1 MGRVHG
7 ELLHTLIT
15 ITSVPTQ
22 FSTSTHNHD
31 EVQHSRFRCYAPR
44 STSPLSSHRH
54 QIRSAQGRMGKCR
67 LSQGHRR
74 ESRALSS
81 SSRRLGERRLS
92 QGNWREPR
100 AYPPPPK
107 GDDDEKDDE
116 PEFTSRYHITAVG
129 AEVRNGTVSVPG
141 PADAVGY
148 YNYGINSK
156 TERICWEITLLNVA
170 GTYLSLARTA
180 THIHEAARGASGPP
194 RLAFP
199 NPQGDDKKRV
209 STGCMTVPFTTG
221 LNGPNGQDTG
231 IGFKLAQIEA
241 NPAGFFTDAHTNLF
255 PLGVVRGQL
264 A

>member
-1 MGRVHG
+1 MK
-7 ELLHTLIT
+7 
-15 ITSVPTQ
+15 
-22 FSTSTHNHD
+22 FSTVASVATLLA
-31 EVQHSRFRCYAPR
+31 APV
-44 STSPLSSHRH
+44 LSAPTD
-54 QIRSAQGRMGKCR
+54 IKYGPPKG
-67 LSQGHRR
+67 GW
-74 ESRALSS
+74 ESVDYPKGT
-81 SSRRLGERRLS
+81 GENLEHYPAPP
-92 QGNWREPR
+92 GGWENVDYPKGTGENLEHYPPPPGGWENVDYPKGTGENLEH
-100 AYPPPPK
+100 YPPPPK

-170 GTYLSLARTA
+170 GTYLSPARTA

-209 STGCMTVPFTTG
+209 STGCMTGPFTTG

-231 IGFKLAQIEA
+231 IGFKPAQIEA

>member
-1 MGRVHG
+1 MK
-7 ELLHTLIT
+7 
-15 ITSVPTQ
+15 
-22 FSTSTHNHD
+22 FSTVASVATLLA
-31 EVQHSRFRCYAPR
+31 APV
-44 STSPLSSHRH
+44 LSAPTD
-54 QIRSAQGRMGKCR
+54 IKYGPPKG
-67 LSQGHRR
+67 GW
-74 ESRALSS
+74 ESVDYPKGT
-81 SSRRLGERRLS
+81 GENLEHYPAPP
-92 QGNWREPR
+92 GGWENVDYPPPPGGWENVDYPKGTGENLEH
-100 AYPPPPK
+100 YPPPPK

-170 GTYLSLARTA
+170 GTYLSPARTA

-209 STGCMTVPFTTG
+209 STGCMTGPFTTG

>member
-81 SSRRLGERRLS
+81 SSWRLGERRLP

-100 AYPPPPK
+100 ALP
-107 GDDDEKDDE
+107 
-116 PEFTSRYHITAVG
+116 TTT
-129 AEVRNGTVSVPG
+129 NG
-141 PADAVGY
+141 
-148 YNYGINSK
+148 
-156 TERICWEITLLNVA
+156 R
-170 GTYLSLARTA
+170 
-180 THIHEAARGASGPP
+180 
-194 RLAFP
+194 
-199 NPQGDDKKRV
+199 
-209 STGCMTVPFTTG
+209 
-221 LNGPNGQDTG
+221 DTG

-264 A
+264 AWMIVEC